1 MMGGAGSLHGFPAS
15 AVDAA
20 FARTHLEAAIAGFD
34 ASEVALSA
42 AAARR
47 RLGEV
52 LGGDEGRALVTT
64 ADEAMA
70 RVGATH
76 PDRMAALFAPGF
88 GGR

>member
-1 MMGGAGSLHGFPAS
+1 MGGAGSLHGFPAS

-52 LGGDEGRALVTT
+52 LGGDEGRALVRT

-70 RVGATH
+70 RLGATR